1 MTGIDLILVIL
12 LAGLIG
18 VALTTLLVR
27 AHLGSVERHWHAHME
42 ARRIVVRR
50 YTGTLYTNGSRR
62 YDEAWSKAFNP
73 ADVDSRSAALAEAE
87 DVMTGMR
94 DLDRRLRQL
103 RAST

>member
-1 MTGIDLILVIL
+1 MTGLDLVVMLFL
-12 LAGLIG
+12 SGLASGWFTA
-18 VALTTLLVR
+18 VVMR
-27 AHLGSVERHWHAHME
+27 ARADVGESHWHAHME
-42 ARRIVVRR
+42 GKRIVVRR
-50 YTGTLYTNGSRR
+50 YTGTLYTNGNRR

-103 RAST
+103 RASP